1 MAGKKK
7 KKAVTDLT
15 SEDTL
20 DYIYLSDAM
29 YPRLSGQGCYQ
40 NTQQTISYETW
51 KRSRGSFFGDDNLTN
66 KKNFY
71 RCSKIVLLNKSHSQK
86 CSHRQESKLCCVKM
100 SYMNATPNI
109 LLYIVPIKEVINK
122 NPFVGMVILVHLS
135 LVRRPYNLMPM
146 IGNSFSFT
154 ALLNYFLSLLLLCKE
169 VGLAEDKNF
178 NIAIG
183 HAHFFI

>member
-7 KKAVTDLT
+7 KKAVIDLT

-66 KKNFY
+66 KKTSIVVVWSFY
-71 RCSKIVLLNKSHSQK
+71 RTNLTHKNV
-86 CSHRQESKLCCVKM
+86 
-100 SYMNATPNI
+100 
-109 LLYIVPIKEVINK
+109 VIAK
-122 NPFVGMVILVHLS
+122 NP
-135 LVRRPYNLMPM
+135 
-146 IGNSFSFT
+146 
-154 ALLNYFLSLLLLCKE
+154 NYVVWRCL
-169 VGLAEDKNF
+169 
-178 NIAIG
+178 I
-183 HAHFFI
+183 